1 MTLIGLNSNVFT
13 PVATGDAPA
22 VTPTSPDV
30 SGTSGN
36 LNLVVDSKTYT
47 PTAPNTADVTGSND
61 PTGSKDSTGDDR
73 FDEFGNYISYYD
85 AKPEIKA
92 KYINMAREVIN
103 TMKEE
108 AETSLK
114 KDIAKTIKNFQNSE
128 PPEVNSR
135 YTREGCGTSAP
146 DWAFNVTKRVELK
159 IIHYKNGSVKIESQ
173 RDISC
178 SVPDLDDVA
187 EVCYRGKGLLKGY

>member
-22 VTPTSPDV
+22 VTPTSADV
-30 SGTSGN
+30 GGTSGN
-36 LNLVVDSKTYT
+36 PNLVVDSKTYT

-92 KYINMAREVIN
+92 KYGSQWINAQGYL
-103 TMKEE
+103 
-108 AETSLK
+108 ETRFGRSHRLIYIEYWGSLDDDLIVHHIDGNK
-114 KDIAKTIKNFQNSE
+114 LNNHPSNLKAISNSE
-128 PPEVNSR
+128 HIKLHNKLR
-135 YTREGCGTSAP
+135 NNIDCK
-146 DWAFNVTKRVELK
+146 WF
-159 IIHYKNGSVKIESQ
+159 
-173 RDISC
+173 
-178 SVPDLDDVA
+178 
-187 EVCYRGKGLLKGY
+187 